1 MFLISEKIVR
11 IFVSKQVDG
20 TPLQSEGIAEGV
32 LMREVDVLDRNMHNW
47 WAEYTSLM
55 TAYQDAF
62 NADLA
67 CSNKALLEEKLNSID
82 LQVQKVKTW

>member
-1 MFLISEKIVR
+1 M
-11 IFVSKQVDG
+11 SKQVDS
-20 TPLQSEGIAEGV
+20 TPLESEGVAGGV

-55 TAYQDAF
+55 KAYQEAF

-67 CSNKALLEEKLNSID
+67 CSNKALLDEKLNSID

>member
-1 MFLISEKIVR
+1 M
-11 IFVSKQVDG
+11 
-20 TPLQSEGIAEGV
+20 
-32 LMREVDVLDRNMHNW
+32 MREVDILDRNMHNW

-67 CSNKALLEEKLNSID
+67 CSNKELLEEKLNSID
-82 LQVQKVKTW
+82 LQVQKVRTWKNILASLL

>member
-1 MFLISEKIVR
+1 MFI
-11 IFVSKQVDG
+11 SKQVDG
-20 TPLQSEGIAEGV
+20 TPLESEGIAGGV

-47 WAEYTSLM
+47 WAAYTSLM
-55 TAYQDAF
+55 TAYREAF

>member
-1 MFLISEKIVR
+1 MFI
-11 IFVSKQVDG
+11 SKQVDG
-20 TPLQSEGIAEGV
+20 TPLESEGIAGGV

-47 WAEYTSLM
+47 WAAYTSLM
-55 TAYQDAF
+55 TAYQEAF